1 MIEKMSNKSV
11 LSNMKKENLMKL
23 KIRIPKNK
31 KHIDNLE
38 TTFQQI
44 EQLQN
49 EVKHADALFT
59 QYIKDLSEE
68 ALPPSP

>member
-1 MIEKMSNKSV
+1 M
-11 LSNMKKENLMKL
+11 
-23 KIRIPKNK
+23 
-31 KHIDNLE
+31 DDLE

-49 EVKHADALFT
+49 EVKHADALFN
-59 QYIKDLSEE
+59 QYIKELSEE